1 MPFRT
6 RNLSDLVGPVEKR
19 VAGLRGQ
26 RAVLVAI
33 SGIDSSG
40 KGYVAARL
48 AEELTA
54 RGINPAVINIDPW
67 HLPQTVR
74 FSESDP
80 GGHFY
85 RNTFRW
91 DDFFRLL
98 IEPLRAAR
106 SIHLSTR
113 LIEIAR
119 DRYYDYTYDF
129 REVDAILLEGIFVL
143 KREFRELYDLRY
155 WVECSFQ
162 TALARALARNQEGL
176 PPEEIARDYRRIYF
190 PAQRVHFA
198 EDDPVA
204 HSDAIYENDDVRLP
218 GVIEPSRAQAA
229 GD

>member
-6 RNLSDLVGPVEKR
+6 GDIRDLAAPIEEC
-19 VAGLRGQ
+19 VAKLRGR
-26 RAVLVAI
+26 RAGLVAI

-40 KGYVAARL
+40 KGYITARL
-48 AEELTA
+48 AEEVA
-54 RGINPAVINIDPW
+54 RRGLNPAVINIDPW

-98 IEPLRAAR
+98 IEPLRAGR
-106 SIHLSTR
+106 SIHLTTR

-129 REVDAILLEGIFVL
+129 RDVDVILLEGIFVL
-143 KREFRELYDLRY
+143 KQEFRERYDLRY
-155 WVECSFQ
+155 WVKCSFE

-176 PPEEIARDYRRIYF
+176 PAEEIVRDYRRIYF

-204 HSDAIYENDDVRLP
+204 HADAIYENDDATLP
-218 GVIEPSRAQAA
+218 AMTEPSRAQAA